1 MSEHLTALCE
11 KYPAVRALL
20 EEYGGEPL
28 RVYLEQAVHEP
39 LPSILPAEELLEEVR
54 HTVEPVF
61 GEEMAKETAALI
73 ERQRC
78 ISTANHHHM
87 AFDWRMVQSVLLYEE
102 WLRLRGEQR
111 GVVPIF
117 ATANVSLKSTVYSR
131 GVIVYDCNL
140 PEKMLRI
147 PVFPRWKSC
156 VMGLEGIDC
165 QRIEGFRKWLLKE
178 KRAAAISDGM
188 FDTLSDFCEEVLENK
203 RVLQY
208 GDFRRQTMVIN
219 DLLSQRYHF
228 GRKVRHIWM
237 DMETI
242 AAGLLLKDIQRENAI
257 PYQILFCQKLR
268 ERILEKLD
276 GVSGCW
282 TTPGGGTHFFWG
294 LDKRAVRFPLRLQ
307 EESGQWALTGKNSAG
322 ETVRFPLEADSLKES
337 LKAGKLFPSL
347 FIVFLELYF
356 LRDYTV
362 MGGHFQP
369 AYLRAMRKGMVEAFE
384 ELCLFS
390 EETEILRQKESLTIL
405 GMAYL
410 MRDRGNGQ
418 YFVSTAELWEEPI
431 TREEMRNGLETS
443 LSEAYEQSNL

>member
-1 MSEHLTALCE
+1 MSEHLVALCK

-20 EEYGGEPL
+20 QEYGELPL
-28 RVYLEQAVHEP
+28 RVYLEQAVHKS
-39 LPSILPAEELLEEVR
+39 LTSILPAEELLEEVR
-54 HTVEPVF
+54 RTVEPVF
-61 GEEMAKETAALI
+61 GKDLAEETAVLI
-73 ERQRC
+73 KRQRC

-87 AFDWRMVQSVLLYEE
+87 AFDWRIVQSSLLYEQ
-102 WLRLRGEQR
+102 WLRIHGEQR

-156 VMGLEGIDC
+156 VMGLEGISR

-178 KRAAAISDGM
+178 KRAGTISDGM
-188 FDTLSDFCEEVLENK
+188 FDTLSIFCEEVLENK
-203 RVLQY
+203 GVLQY
-208 GDFRRQTMVIN
+208 GVFRQQTMVIN
-219 DLLSQRYHF
+219 DLLSQRYYA
-228 GRKVRHIWM
+228 GRKARHIWM

-242 AAGLLLKDIQRENAI
+242 AVGLLLKDIQRENAI
-257 PYQILFCQKLR
+257 PYQILFHQELR
-268 ERILEKLD
+268 KRILEKLD

-282 TTPGGGTHFFWG
+282 TTPSGGTHFFWG
-294 LDKRAVRFPLRLQ
+294 LDERAVRFPLRLQ
-307 EESGQWALTGKNSAG
+307 EDSGRWVLAGKNSAG
-322 ETVRFPLEADSLKES
+322 ETVRFPLEADTLKQS

-369 AYLRAMRKGMVEAFE
+369 TYLRAMRKGMVEAFE
-384 ELCLFS
+384 ELCIFS
-390 EETEILRQKESLTIL
+390 AETEILRQKESLTIL

-410 MRDRGNGQ
+410 MRNRGNSR
-418 YFVSTAELWEEPI
+418 YFVSTAEMWNEPL
-431 TREEMRNGLETS
+431 TQEEMRNGLEIS
-443 LSEAYEQSNL
+443 LSETYEQSNL